1 MHAHNSLCL
10 WLISLLCGGK
20 CCVGSWHRLHSH
32 THTLAQDPRI
42 DELTQNIMKITTK
55 SAGIYIFISIGLYA
69 IIPSFRIVKSH
80 NYLKSHI
87 EMHAF
92 QVPISLQFAIPKYS
106 ERWYSNTHTHTH
118 HMPYTVPYTEPHEIY
133 ISVKW
138 LMQLGCRFKVRV
150 KPSKIFYVAN
160 ILAKCDFLHALALD
174 TCCHNIYTH
183 IAHII

>member
-20 CCVGSWHRLHSH
+20 CCVGSSHRLHSH

-106 ERWYSNTHTHTH
+106 ERWYSNTHTPHAIH
-118 HMPYTVPYTEPHEIY
+118 RTVHRTAWNLYFRQMINA
-133 ISVKW
+133 IG
-138 LMQLGCRFKVRV
+138 L
-150 KPSKIFYVAN
+150 
-160 ILAKCDFLHALALD
+160 
-174 TCCHNIYTH
+174 
-183 IAHII
+183 